1 MEAGERFSKVLVE
14 VGAFRETDQ
23 RFEVKKCPEHS
34 GQLYTIGFEQYC

>member
-1 MEAGERFSKVLVE
+1 MEADDKFPRVFVG